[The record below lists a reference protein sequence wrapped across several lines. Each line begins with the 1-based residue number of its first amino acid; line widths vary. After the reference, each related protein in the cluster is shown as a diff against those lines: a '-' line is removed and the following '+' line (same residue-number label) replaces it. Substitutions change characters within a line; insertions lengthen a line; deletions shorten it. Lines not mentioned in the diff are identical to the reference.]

1 MPRST
6 SKWASLRQMEFIED
20 LLQAGKP
27 FQLSQVS
34 RYFSCDTSHA
44 SMAMSGYRDAGGML
58 PVRASGF
65 VEGGAFRKGS
75 PRNGASAW
83 FLPPA
88 DFRPILGSSEARQQA
103 WAAIQGE
110 PAANLNQWVE
120 DRMMDWLDDGGVDV
134 ESYFQCDPTTAI
146 RVIRNY
152 NALPGKDGMKRRSTE
167 ARRAAWEV
175 WRG

>member
-20 LLQAGKP
+20 LLASGKP

-58 PVRASGF
+58 PVRVSGF
-65 VEGGAFRKGS
+65 VQDGTFRKGS

-88 DFRPILGSSEARQQA
+88 DFRPILGSSEARQAA
-103 WAAIQGE
+103 WAAIKGE
-110 PAANLNQWVE
+110 PATNLNEWLF
-120 DRMMDWLDDGGVDV
+120 DRMLDYLDDGGRDV
-134 ESYFQCDPTTAI
+134 GAYFGMDATKAT
-146 RVIRNY
+146 RHY
-152 NALPGKDGMKRRSTE
+152 NALPGSDGMKRRSTE
-167 ARRAAWEV
+167 ARRQAWEV